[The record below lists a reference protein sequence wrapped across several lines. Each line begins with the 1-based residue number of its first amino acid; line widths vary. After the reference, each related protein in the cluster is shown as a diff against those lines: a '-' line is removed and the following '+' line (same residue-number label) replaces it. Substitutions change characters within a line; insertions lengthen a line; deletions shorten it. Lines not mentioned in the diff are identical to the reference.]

1 MGPTQPS
8 PSPCV
13 ACIATLNP
21 GRGLD
26 TSLVVVVPRPGL
38 AATEHLEDSL
48 AGQPLTRPDLVQSVS
63 QHRAYSL
70 LRDTH
75 LGGEGGQW
83 EGRYLAQLP
92 NPDMGTAS
100 VHRQRE
106 GA

>member
-1 MGPTQPS
+1 M
-8 PSPCV
+8 V
-13 ACIATLNP
+13 A
-21 GRGLD
+21 
-26 TSLVVVVPRPGL
+26 VPHPGL
-38 AATEHLEDSL
+38 AATEPLEDSL
-48 AGQPLTRPDLVQSVS
+48 ADQPLTRPDLVQSAS

-75 LGGEGGQW
+75 LGGNWGPW